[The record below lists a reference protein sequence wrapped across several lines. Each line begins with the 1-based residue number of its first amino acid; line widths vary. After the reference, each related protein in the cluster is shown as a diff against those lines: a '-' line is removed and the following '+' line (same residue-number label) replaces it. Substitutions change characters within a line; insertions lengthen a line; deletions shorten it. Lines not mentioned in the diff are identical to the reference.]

1 MIAPAISGRDAQT
14 KLKIQWV
21 VLGVGRANFFPDRSG
36 PSQNFCSKN
45 WTEPVRAKILLQ
57 KIRTEPK
64 RAKKNLDRAGPSQNI
79 ALRTVTKRA
88 NKKLG

>member
-1 MIAPAISGRDAQT
+1 MNFYFFLLLAIINFFLDT
-14 KLKIQWV
+14 
-21 VLGVGRANFFPDRSG
+21 VLGVLVGVGRANFFPDRSG
-36 PSQNFCSKN
+36 PSQNFYSKF

-79 ALRTVTKRA
+79 AL
-88 NKKLG
+88 